1 MLTKTDEKRQA
12 IELRKSGLS
21 YNEIK
26 QKVNVSK
33 STLSLWLRSVG
44 MAKRHAR
51 RLSEKQRMSQKKASY
66 LWHQKRVEKVQRIKQ
81 QAAAEVHKLSDKEK
95 WLIGICLY
103 WAEGSKEK
111 NKSTPVQFTN
121 SDPHMVFL
129 FREWIIKFLKQ
140 NPADIIYSLYIHE
153 RTGNLDCALGFWADF
168 LGIEPHNIKIVF
180 KKHNPSPK
188 RKNIGV
194 QYRGLIRMTLRN
206 STDMNR
212 QISGWIDGI
221 IVNAFIGE

>member
-1 MLTKTDEKRQA
+1 MIAKNDERNKA
-12 IELRKSGLS
+12 VELRKTGLS
-21 YNEIK
+21 YNEIR
-26 QKVNVSK
+26 QRVPVSK

-44 MAKRHAR
+44 LAKRHIR
-51 RLSEKQRMSQKKASY
+51 RLSERQRMSQKKGAY
-66 LWHQKRVEKVQRIKQ
+66 LCHQRRVEKVQRIKQ
-81 QAAAEVHKLSDKEK
+81 QAAAEVHKLNDKEK

-111 NKSTPVQFTN
+111 NKSTPVQFSN
-121 SDPHMVFL
+121 SDPHMILL
-129 FREWIIKFLKQ
+129 FREWAIKFLKR

-153 RTGNLDCALGFWADF
+153 KTAHMDSAIGYWADF
-168 LGIEPHNIKIVF
+168 LGIEPHTIKVVL

-194 QYRGLIRMTLRN
+194 QYRGLIRITLRN

-221 IVNAFIGE
+221 IVNAGIGE